1 MLKVPGFN
9 LCPIKRC
16 ESLPFVFACV
26 LLAVLL
32 PFGGFS
38 TRSKKLGVFFQSRLE
53 IELV

>member
-1 MLKVPGFN
+1 MLKVPG
-9 LCPIKRC
+9 L
-16 ESLPFVFACV
+16 SLPDKALRTFTV